1 MINNLFKQMKAMV
14 ENGLTILVTLANNKQ
29 QNIKLETIRVY
40 NKRY

>member
-1 MINNLFKQMKAMV
+1 MA